1 MIPAAHQNHVAVPSL
16 QRAFGGVGCGVEM
29 LERKSL
35 WLADAVVVNLV
46 EIDFHWRIMHVVFVG
61 RIARPVSSGS
71 VDLDDHQLV
80 GGKSRRHDV
89 HDLARRVS
97 APTQTADDVGRLDQS
112 WLKLCC
118 GRDSALR
125 NFAGGFGGEGDSVSG
140 GKVKGEREAVK
151 NIFSF
156 SDWLRPSAPVCLA
169 NPAQEHESCFFM
181 VGATPPNIA
190 GLKATNKETHPFPS
204 RLFTR

>member
-97 APTQTADDVGRLDQS
+97 PPPKPPT
-112 WLKLCC
+112 
-118 GRDSALR
+118 DS
-125 NFAGGFGGEGDSVSG
+125 EGLINLGSSCAVEGTLHSAISQAVS
-140 GKVKGEREAVK
+140 AVK
-151 NIFSF
+151 VTAF
-156 SDWLRPSAPVCLA
+156 
-169 NPAQEHESCFFM
+169 PA
-181 VGATPPNIA
+181 G
-190 GLKATNKETHPFPS
+190 
-204 RLFTR
+204 R